1 MFYSRSTNI
10 IINNLQ
16 ERALRLVNDDYILTF
31 DELLEKDGSFTIHH
45 YNIQMLCIE
54 LYKVYRHLSQT
65 IFSELFTRNN
75 STYNMQSK
83 SDFVIPQ
90 VSTVFKGYSS
100 VSYYGPIIWSLV
112 PEKIRYTDSLESF
125 KSKISTGMPK
135 NCRCRICKN
144 YILNVG
150 FLETLIQH
158 FQEERSFIYNI

>member
-1 MFYSRSTNI
+1 
-10 IINNLQ
+10 
-16 ERALRLVNDDYILTF
+16 
-31 DELLEKDGSFTIHH
+31 
-45 YNIQMLCIE
+45 
-54 LYKVYRHLSQT
+54 
-65 IFSELFTRNN
+65 
-75 STYNMQSK
+75 MQSK

-125 KSKISTGMPK
+125 KSKISTEKPK

-150 FLETLIQH
+150 FLET
-158 FQEERSFIYNI
+158 FI